1 MARARF
7 AGREDYDDTGDGSGT
22 LIFPQDMEQE
32 FYPESIKFGIYE
44 RQGPS
49 YSKLKENVKI
59 ITGKATGIGQSDG
72 GALSENIKENQNLI
86 DTSLGFT
93 GPERPQATKKR
104 EELIAAARASNNNLK
119 EQRTENQIEDLKDS
133 GQVLIDDVTKLS
145 KEKSVEH
152 HIQSIYLNMP
162 SSVVFSES
170 VGWQGADLGVIGA
183 LKSGAG
189 GTAALE
195 NGLLSNAGALLGG
208 GALALGGGGIAG
220 GILGSVLGSGGLQSG
235 IESAFKIKANPFK
248 EQTFQGVDFRSFDFT
263 FTLRARSQSDVIVI
277 QDIIRSFR
285 THSKPTFEEGTNG
298 AVFAYPKE
306 FRIEFLTIFENT
318 YETNSYLPEIK
329 YCVCT
334 SVNTNFAGTGW
345 RSFEGGAPVDISL
358 QLTFQETEIITGED
372 VMGETEVGRYAD
384 SGRMF

>member
-1 MARARF
+1 MVKKSNVNRNDEF
-7 AGREDYDDTGDGSGT
+7 GGLSNGT
-22 LIFPQDMEQE
+22 LVFPQDMEQE

-49 YSKLKENVKI
+49 YSKLKENVSALTGVIRVQDVDDNLQLANI
-59 ITGKATGIGQSDG
+59 IT
-72 GALSENIKENQNLI
+72 ENQEALAIQNKLA
-86 DTSLGFT
+86 
-93 GPERPQATKKR
+93 PAKQNA
-104 EELIAAARASNNNLK
+104 ELIAAHK
-119 EQRTENQIEDLKDS
+119 QIIKNTKAERGISFQEAKNIGKD
-133 GQVLIDDVTKLS
+133 IANDVTKLS

-195 NGLLSNAGALLGG
+195 NGLLSNAGSLLGG

-248 EQTFQGVDFRSFDFT
+248 EQTFQGVEFRSFDFS

-285 THSKPTFEEGTNG
+285 THSKPTFEAGTNG

-306 FRIEFLTIFENT
+306 FRIEFLTIFENS
-318 YETNSYLPEIK
+318 YETNSNLPEIK

-334 SVNTNFAGTGW
+334 SVNTNFTGTGW

>member
-1 MARARF
+1 MAFQLSSVKRNDEF
-7 AGREDYDDTGDGSGT
+7 GKLSNDT

-49 YSKLKENVKI
+49 YSKLKAEVKAL
-59 ITGKATGIGQSDG
+59 TGQGDKAKELDQEALAIQNQDAPDKQTEEQIAAHEQTIKDTKAERG
-72 GALSENIKENQNLI
+72 GFFQRAGSVGNNIK
-86 DTSLGFT
+86 D
-93 GPERPQATKKR
+93 
-104 EELIAAARASNNNLK
+104 
-119 EQRTENQIEDLKDS
+119 DL
-133 GQVLIDDVTKLS
+133 TKL
-145 KEKSVEH
+145 KQEPTVEH

-162 SSVVFSES
+162 SSVVFNES

-183 LKSGAG
+183 LKG
-189 GTAALE
+189 GDAMGALE
-195 NGLLSNAGALLGG
+195 NGLLSNAGSLLGG
-208 GALALGGGGIAG
+208 AALSLGGGIAG
-220 GILGSVLGSGGLQSG
+220 GILGSVLGSGSLQSG

-248 EQTFQGVDFRSFDFT
+248 EQTFQGVEFRSFDFT
-263 FTLRARSQSDVIVI
+263 FTLRARSQSDVNMI
-277 QDIIRSFR
+277 QSIITSFR
-285 THSKPTFEEGTNG
+285 AHSKPTFEKGTNG

-306 FRIEFLTIFENT
+306 FRIEFLTIDDGA
-318 YETNSYLPEIK
+318 YETNKYIPEIK

-334 SVNTNFAGTGW
+334 TVNTNFTGTGW
-345 RSFEGGAPVDISL
+345 KSFDGGAPVDVSL